1 MITNKLLGAA
11 GHGGII
17 PGAWDLT
24 TAVYSGRS
32 FSFPTGSH
40 YGIAWKPDGTKFY
53 YCRSDGTDYLYEYN
67 ATTPWDITS
76 LVYVDRFIVTTTA
89 QDPNGV
95 WFKPDG
101 TKVYILSFV
110 EKGII
115 QFSLSTPWDVS
126 TMSWDNKKLGDGA
139 AEGLPEG
146 LYIRSDGA
154 SDGVQVFKTGR
165 DGGTVREFSLSTAW
179 DISTDTYVQ
188 EYNPPVLPYDVHF
201 SPDGLKMFIL
211 QASTTSSNDAVYEHD
226 LSTAWDIS
234 TATYNSVKF
243 TINAQDSF
251 PRAITFK
258 PDGTRMY
265 LAGFSTNDVFEY
277 ELGD

>member
-11 GHGGII
+11 GHSGVI

-32 FSFPTGSH
+32 FSFPAGSY
-40 YGIAWKPDGTKFY
+40 YGITWKPDGTKFY
-53 YCRSDGTDYLYEYN
+53 YCLASSNSYLYEYD

-76 LVYVDRFIVTTTA
+76 LVYVDRSIVNLTA
-89 QDPNGV
+89 PNPNGV

-101 TKVYILSFV
+101 TKVYLLSV
-110 EKGII
+110 STSSTH

-126 TMSWDNKKLGDGA
+126 TMSSDTGPLVDA
-139 AEGLPEG
+139 SEGLPEG

-154 SDGVQVFKTGR
+154 SDGVQVFKVGLTR
-165 DGGTVREFSLSTAW
+165 DTVREFSLSTAW
-179 DISTDTYVQ
+179 DVGSDTYVQ
-188 EYNPPVLPYDVHF
+188 EYNPSLATYDVHF
-201 SPDGLKMFIL
+201 SSDGLKMFIL
-211 QASTTSSNDAVYEHD
+211 QASTTNSNDAVYEHD

-243 TINAQDSF
+243 IVNSQDGS
-251 PRAITFK
+251 PRAMTFK

-265 LAGFSTNDVFEY
+265 MVGLSNDDVFEY